1 MPYLIVAA
9 LIALGYWG
17 YTRSRTGRPLLPGAS
32 TTRTP
37 EAIVRADVPPTI
49 SNEVLDLLR
58 NGRDPQ
64 SMHDVATEMEKYGF
78 FDAAMLLHKRADELA
93 ILQQRVDA
101 ILVGRGLNPAT
112 ASPTLREAILQGL
125 MLVQPSPTAPSA
137 PSPRTPTPEEAATAI
152 RNAVGVL
159 DTDYGNLDREIR
171 SIIVTPQFLTGWNQ
185 LLVSWRSFALGV
197 ERSTPA
203 ALPAMAEDLRMFREL
218 LINWRA
224 RFLVQK
230 GAPVVEAP
238 VPQAPPPGPG
248 TQAAN
253 PLNIPAPQV
262 AVPFRP
268 PSLSDFGP
276 SGRGGPRGRG

>member
-1 MPYLIVAA
+1 MPYLIIAA
-9 LIALGYWG
+9 LLAIGYWG
-17 YTRSRTGRPLLPGAS
+17 YTRSRAGVPLLPGGA
-32 TTRTP
+32 TRPTTP
-37 EAIVRADVPPTI
+37 EQIVQTDVPPAI

-93 ILQQRVDA
+93 ILQRRVDE
-101 ILVGRGLNPAT
+101 ILTGRGLNPAT

-125 MLVQPSPTAPSA
+125 MLVPTAPSA
-137 PSPRTPTPEEAATAI
+137 PAPRTPTPEESATAL

-159 DTDYGNLDREIR
+159 DTAYGTLDREIR
-171 SIIVTPQFLTGWNQ
+171 AIIVTRPFLTEWNQ
-185 LLVSWRSFALGV
+185 VLAAWRSFALSV
-197 ERSTPA
+197 ERGTPA
-203 ALPAMAEDLRMFREL
+203 TPPAAGLTEDLNMFREL
-218 LINWRA
+218 LIVWRA
-224 RFLVQK
+224 RYLAQK

-238 VPQAPPPGPG
+238 VPQAPPAGP
-248 TQAAN
+248 QVAN
-253 PLNIPAPQV
+253 PVQV